1 MTMEYSKT
9 VPFTGRASRALD
21 VARSTFIGQGFQIT
35 ASSDN
40 ELRVTGPGI
49 NSTRE
54 NPLKGVSEASI
65 IVRNAAIEIKATLG
79 GAQKL
84 KTFVRIFPLAME
96 IFFLLIFGVLALV
109 LPRFRQWWIFLIPL
123 LALSPW
129 LFLGPVI
136 ARSIERKSTQAV
148 DTLLSNM
155 MMMGRD
161 SW

>member
-1 MTMEYSKT
+1 MPLEYSKT
-9 VPFTGRASRALD
+9 VPFTGQRARALD
-21 VARSTFIGQGFQIT
+21 VARSAFVGQGFQIV
-35 ASSDN
+35 ASSDD

-65 IVRNAAIEIKATLG
+65 IIRSAAIEIKAILG

-84 KTFVRIFPLAME
+84 KMFLRLFPLGMALL
-96 IFFLLIFGVLALV
+96 FLLVFGVLAWR
-109 LPRFRQWWIFLIPL
+109 LPVFRHAWVFLIPV

-129 LFLGPVI
+129 LFLAPLI
-136 ARSIERKSTQAV
+136 ARSIEKKTAQAV

-155 MMMGRD
+155 MMMG
-161 SW
+161 